1 MTKTSTLLL
10 ALSFVAVLGACDRA
24 RAPTATPAAATTG
37 GTHPETMLGRAVESA
52 MTKAR
57 HELETSDLDL
67 GGGSDVRL
75 GAGHHFRIG
84 SSSDGS
90 RAKLTPRGDL
100 IVNDKPVPVT
110 QEQRA
115 LLLDYRR
122 EVIGVAET
130 GMAIGVQGA
139 DLAGKAVLG
148 TISGLLHGD
157 ADETGDRFD
166 AEGDRI
172 EAQAM
177 QICTQLPA
185 MLATQQ
191 RLAASLP
198 AFKPFANMTQEDI
211 DDCRKDGASVT
222 TAERGKIRDEVRQ
235 QVRENVRGTIRDVLR
250 HRSGDE
256 TTADDTA
263 TRDPAATPAH

>member
-1 MTKTSTLLL
+1 
-10 ALSFVAVLGACDRA
+10 
-24 RAPTATPAAATTG
+24 
-37 GTHPETMLGRAVESA
+37 
-52 MTKAR
+52 
-57 HELETSDLDL
+57 
-67 GGGSDVRL
+67 
-75 GAGHHFRIG
+75 
-84 SSSDGS
+84 
-90 RAKLTPRGDL
+90 
-100 IVNDKPVPVT
+100 
-110 QEQRA
+110 
-115 LLLDYRR
+115 
-122 EVIGVAET
+122 
-130 GMAIGVQGA
+130 
-139 DLAGKAVLG
+139 
-148 TISGLLHGD
+148 
-157 ADETGDRFD
+157 
-166 AEGDRI
+166 
-172 EAQAM
+172 M